1 MAPIY
6 NPPASATAADA
17 DTAYFTD
24 LGLLTGMEKLI
35 DASGGD
41 TFPTPD
47 ASRGTAGAVSVN
59 TLQWGAASADSWQGY
74 DLAGGPYTRL
84 LSIVYIYP
92 STAQYQYLFNNKAA
106 LDAATNYPADAYGAV
121 NSPASVGSSLYKI
134 TATVWTSIGLD
145 MTMYSPTV
153 ITGAPYGYALYT
165 SYTGGAGSQRM
176 FLKMGAAE
184 WVQMFSTSDG
194 DTQEFQSVTLWTLA
208 KNQRAITPFT
218 VWGA

>member
-92 STAQYQYLFNNKAA
+92 STAQYQYLFNNKAV

-176 FLKMGAAE
+176 FLKMGSAE

>member
-1 MAPIY
+1 MTPIF
-6 NPPASATAADA
+6 NPTTTAVDA
-17 DTAYFTD
+17 DTQYFTD

-35 DASGGD
+35 DATGGN
-41 TFPTPD
+41 TYPTPD
-47 ASRGTAGAVSVN
+47 ASRGTAAAVGGN
-59 TLQWGAASADSWQGY
+59 ILQWGAATADSWQGY

-106 LDAATNYPADAYGAV
+106 LDPATNYPADAYGAV
-121 NSPASVGSSLYKI
+121 NSPHSVGSSLYKI

-145 MTMYSPTV
+145 MTMYAPVV
-153 ITGAPYGYALYT
+153 ITSPPYGYALYT

-194 DTQEFQSVTLWTLA
+194 DTQEFQSVTLWTQA
-208 KNQRAITPFT
+208 TNQRAITPLT